1 MNIQQNTITQ
11 KEILLRD
18 DTQ

>member
-1 MNIQQNTITQ
+1 MNRVEYNK